1 MNTSPTLRWG
11 LYSVALALAI
21 GAALWVERDNE
32 DAAVVSIAHAQQ
44 ASPETPAGSP
54 ADVPTDEARQ
64 HSVLGIDALPTRSY
78 NGANT
83 DPFSPRSWKQMA
95 AEAARRDAPHRPPP
109 VPQPPPLP
117 FTYMGKLVEG
127 KVTTV
132 FLTNDDQNYIARLG
146 ETLDDDYRVEE
157 ISENGMVLTYLP
169 LKRRQQ
175 LAFDAEAAPRA
186 NSTSRA
192 PLRNEDDNDMQRTDE
207 YKEVKPPSATPGQ
220 RRSEDDE

>member
-109 VPQPPPLP
+109 VPQLPPLP
-117 FTYMGKLVEG
+117 FSYMGKLVEG

-132 FLTNDDQNYIARLG
+132 FLTDDEQNYIARLG
-146 ETLDDDYRVEE
+146 DTIEGDYRVDE
-157 ISENGMVLTYLP
+157 IDESGMTLTYLP

-175 LAFDAEAAPRA
+175 LAFDTETAPRTKSA
-186 NSTSRA
+186 SRIR
-192 PLRNEDDNDMQRTDE
+192 PTNEDDNDMEHSEAEPSLVGRDGGEQRMDGGNE
-207 YKEVKPPSATPGQ
+207 
-220 RRSEDDE
+220 R